1 MNDEIEL
8 IPYSFT
14 KDLILMCSLG
24 LNLGFIIG
32 LMFI

>member
-1 MNDEIEL
+1 MRDEIEL
-8 IPYSFT
+8 IPYSFV
-14 KDLILMCSLG
+14 KDLILICSLG